1 MKIAKK
7 SILSLWKATKGLL
20 SAIRQKRQKRKEK
33 SWRNIAKG
41 NESLSLRQASETT
54 VEEWPGENLSDE
66 EILDLIDKIEFD
78 FGGVMHT
85 VGEARPLFIY
95 DMGLD
100 FENVYIIALT
110 INFGTIVFNLTDDLV
125 WIITGRT
132 SRNKETY
139 RSYLSR
145 LIEDRAA
152 TYELASAAGKM
163 GITLKE
169 AAEAFSRLAAAGIS
183 NKETRNRP
191 ANNWLKLHGLP
202 MRRKGKGKK
211 KHEQMAG

>member
-1 MKIAKK
+1 M
-7 SILSLWKATKGLL
+7 TKELL
-20 SAIRQKRQKRKEK
+20 SAIRQKRPRRKEK
-33 SWRNIAKG
+33 NLHSIARE
-41 NESLSLRQASETT
+41 NEFLSLRPVKETT
-54 VEEWPGENLSDE
+54 VEEWPGENLTDE
-66 EILDLIDKIEFD
+66 EILDLIDKIEFN

-100 FENVYIIALT
+100 YENVYIIALT

-132 SRNKETY
+132 SRNGETY

-145 LIEDRAA
+145 LFEERAEQ
-152 TYELASAAGKM
+152 YQLASALRNV
-163 GITLKE
+163 GITAEE
-169 AAEAFSRLAAAGIS
+169 AAGAFSRLAAAGS
-183 NKETRNRP
+183 RKKRP

-211 KHEQMAG
+211 KNE

>member
-20 SAIRQKRQKRKEK
+20 FAIRQKRQKRKEK
-33 SWRNIAKG
+33 SWRNTAK
-41 NESLSLRQASETT
+41 ESKYLSLRPASETT
-54 VEEWPGENLSDE
+54 VEEWPGENLTDE
-66 EILDLIDKIEFD
+66 EILDLIDKIEFN
-78 FGGVMHT
+78 FGGEMHT

-145 LIEDRAA
+145 LFEERSRTYKIVSALQSVGVTAA
-152 TYELASAAGKM
+152 
-163 GITLKE
+163 E
-169 AAEAFSRLAAAGIS
+169 AAEALSKFTFAAIS
-183 NKETRNRP
+183 NKESANRP

-202 MRRKGKGKK
+202 MRRKGRGKK
-211 KHEQMAG
+211 KHE